1 MTSKGQGRHVPWFLL
16 PFYALW
22 RLLGVTLELTGRITG
37 IALGLVLMIVGV
49 IVSLTVVGAVV
60 GIPLA
65 VLGFMLMVRGLF

>member
-1 MTSKGQGRHVPWFLL
+1 MAGEKDRRDVPPLL
-16 PFYALW
+16 WPFYALW
-22 RLLGVTLELTGRITG
+22 RLLGFVLELTGRVLG
-37 IALGLVLMIVGV
+37 VVLGLLLVIAGI

>member
-1 MTSKGQGRHVPWFLL
+1 MTSSEKRPRVPWFLL
-16 PFYALW
+16 PFYAIW

-37 IALGLVLMIVGV
+37 LVLGLVLVTVGV
-49 IVSLTVVGAVV
+49 ILSLTVVGAIV